1 MIKPKRK
8 LNMALVRP
16 QVTKTEAQEVAQTEA
31 LNQAGVEATATAAPI
46 ESEVSSESVV
56 SSEPLTEQG
65 VAATQAV
72 AVAEPA
78 EQKAVSV
85 TEQRTNAMA
94 QFSQDQAASGYEGLD
109 LTGMS
114 FDRVKMHEGKFLL
127 GSEEAELGTEFDCV
141 IHNTRRLYVVRQST
155 DQDADSYYSYD
166 AAGATFTDGSCAA
179 EKLEEW
185 ADEGYGGED
194 APLDIKE
201 YLEAMATLVNRD
213 DEYDQQMVMLS
224 IPPASK
230 ARLAGAAAQAYTKMR
245 GAKLG
250 DVVTQCQVG
259 KKVGEGTKAFR
270 PWVFKITSRYEG

>member
-1 MIKPKRK
+1 
-8 LNMALVRP
+8 MALMRP
-16 QVTKTEAQEVAQTEA
+16 QVAQTEA
-31 LNQAGVEATATAAPI
+31 NTEAQEEKLNQAGVQATAAEAPA
-46 ESEVSSESVV
+46 EAEAVSTAAAVET
-56 SSEPLTEQG
+56 SEPMTEQG

-94 QFSQDQAASGYEGLD
+94 QFSQEQAAAGFEGLD

-155 DQDADSYYSYD
+155 DQDAESYYSYD
-166 AAGATFTDGSCAA
+166 STGATFTDGSSATG
-179 EKLEEW
+179 KLQEW
-185 ADEGYGGED
+185 LDEGYGGED

-245 GAKLG
+245 GARL
-250 DVVTQCQVG
+250 DQVVTQCQVG

>member
-1 MIKPKRK
+1 
-8 LNMALVRP
+8 MALARP
-16 QVTKTEAQEVAQTEA
+16 QVTKTQDEAET
-31 LNQAGVEATATAAPI
+31 LNTAGVEATAAATVVEP
-46 ESEVSSESVV
+46 EVVSAAASEAVA
-56 SSEPLTEQG
+56 SSEPMTEKG
-65 VAATQAV
+65 VEATQAV

-94 QFSQDQAASGYEGLD
+94 QFSADQAAAGFEGLD

-114 FDRVKMHEGKFLL
+114 FDRIKMHEGKFLL

-155 DQDADSYYSYD
+155 DQDAESYYSYD
-166 AAGATFTDGSCAA
+166 ATGATFTDGSCAA
-179 EKLEEW
+179 EKLQDW
-185 ADEGYGGED
+185 ADEGYGGEES
-194 APLDIKE
+194 PLDIKE

-245 GAKLG
+245 GARL
-250 DVVTQCQVG
+250 DQVVTQCQVG

-270 PWVFKITSRYEG
+270 PWVFKITGRYEG